1 VEAIELKVK
10 KRERSGKSLTKKVRA
25 EGDIPAII
33 YGGTKPTV
41 AIQVNSKEF
50 QTAIHSKAGENTLLQ
65 LNFEGTKTKTTE
77 TVLIKD
83 VQHDPVSEDVLHIDF
98 TIVSLTEKIRAKVS
112 IHEKGEA
119 LGVKEGGVIDIPH
132 HEVEVECLPTD
143 IPDRIV
149 IDVSALDINDAVHV
163 KELNI
168 PSGVQCLLDPEEV
181 VLKVLPPRKEEEAPA
196 EEVAEEV
203 TEPEVITEKKVEER
217 EAKEEAPAKEKPEK
231 EKPAS

>member
-10 KRERSGKSLTKKVRA
+10 KREGTGKSLTKKVRA
-25 EGDIPAII
+25 EGDIPAVI
-33 YGGTKPTV
+33 YGGTNPV
-41 AIQVNSKEF
+41 VSIQVNSKEL
-50 QTAIHSKAGENTLLQ
+50 QTVIHSKAGENALLQ
-65 LNFEGTKTKTTE
+65 LTFEGASTKAKE

-83 VQHDPVSEDVLHIDF
+83 IQHDPVNEDVLHVDF

-112 IHEKGEA
+112 LHEKGEA
-119 LGVKEGGVIDIPH
+119 PGVKEGGVIDIPH
-132 HEVEVECLPTD
+132 HELEVECLPTD

-149 IDVSALDINDAVHV
+149 IDISALNINDAVHV

-168 PSGVQCLLDPEEV
+168 PSEVKCLLDPEEV
-181 VLKVLPPRKEEEAPA
+181 VLKVSPPRKEEEVPA
-196 EEVAEEV
+196 EEAAEEA